1 MEDNQNDIG
10 KYLRGELGA
19 SQMHELEKRALSDPF
34 MRDALEGGSTVE
46 PTDFTADVTAINNGL
61 KGGGKTIWFT
71 PLRIAAGVALLGAA
85 VLFVVLNDTADTRL
99 AQTEQSPV
107 GGEQKRA
114 SEEKAA
120 DSVQQTQPDKKDQLL
135 SLNKPDNKP
144 EKTTARKKVATESA
158 AAPLPTQLEP
168 TVATEDVAAGLEL
181 AEKTA
186 EKESREVV
194 RDTVRIADELFQAP
208 KLATADEQKREVT
221 TRSAQQLKS
230 AGARSSG
237 FADASR
243 AIKGQVKSTDGQPLP
258 GVNILIK
265 GTTTG
270 TVSDINGNY
279 SITTN
284 TPDPTLV
291 FSFVGLQTSEVDA
304 KNKADLDVTLA
315 EDLSQLSEV
324 VVTGTSLATDDLQ
337 SPVIRLAEPFGGR
350 KAYDKYLDAN
360 LHYPDEAL
368 AQKIKGRVLI
378 EFTVATD
385 GSLTDFNVLRSLG
398 HGCDEEV
405 IRLVKQGPK
414 WFPTTQNNVPVES
427 NVRVR
432 MKFDP
437 AKARK

>member
-1 MEDNQNDIG
+1 
-10 KYLRGELGA
+10 
-19 SQMHELEKRALSDPF
+19 
-34 MRDALEGGSTVE
+34 
-46 PTDFTADVTAINNGL
+46 
-61 KGGGKTIWFT
+61 
-71 PLRIAAGVALLGAA
+71 
-85 VLFVVLNDTADTRL
+85 
-99 AQTEQSPV
+99 
-107 GGEQKRA
+107 
-114 SEEKAA
+114 
-120 DSVQQTQPDKKDQLL
+120 
-135 SLNKPDNKP
+135 
-144 EKTTARKKVATESA
+144 
-158 AAPLPTQLEP
+158 
-168 TVATEDVAAGLEL
+168 
-181 AEKTA
+181 
-186 EKESREVV
+186 
-194 RDTVRIADELFQAP
+194 
-208 KLATADEQKREVT
+208 
-221 TRSAQQLKS
+221 
-230 AGARSSG
+230 
-237 FADASR
+237 
-243 AIKGQVKSTDGQPLP
+243 PLP
-258 GVNILIK
+258 GVKILIK